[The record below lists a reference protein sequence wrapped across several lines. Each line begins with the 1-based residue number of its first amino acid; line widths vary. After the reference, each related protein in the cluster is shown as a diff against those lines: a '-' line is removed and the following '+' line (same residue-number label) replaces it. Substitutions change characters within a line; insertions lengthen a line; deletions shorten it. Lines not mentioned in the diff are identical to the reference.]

1 MTEAVLVV
9 NVGSSSIKMAA
20 YPQTGQATPIWRG
33 EIGRIGRDPVYQ
45 SQPARAAPTAPPTGI
60 AGAHEPLI
68 RWLLERIR
76 REQPTLAITAAG
88 HRVVHGG
95 THFDTPV
102 MVTAAVIEQ
111 LQRLNALAPSHQPY
125 NLAGIHAVAEA
136 WPAIPQ
142 IACFDTA
149 FHRSQPRLA
158 QLFALPRRLL
168 DEGVVRYGFHGLS
181 YEYIAGVLPDYL
193 GERAD
198 GRVIVGHL
206 GHGASLC
213 ALRGRRSVATSMGFT
228 ALDGLVMGRRCGNLD
243 PGVVLHLL
251 RDRGMSVAEVDQL
264 LSSES
269 GLLGVSGISDDI
281 RDLVASDSPN
291 AREAIDLFVYRA
303 ITLIGALV
311 AQLGGLDALVFTGGI
326 GEHATGVRARIMA
339 GLEWLGARLDPV
351 ANDDGAARIST
362 ADSAVTALVI
372 ATDEEQV
379 IARHTRTLTVAGSSS
394 PEVS

>member
-20 YPQTGQATPIWRG
+20 YPQTGQAAPIWRG
-33 EIGRIGRDPVYQ
+33 EIGRIGRDPVCQ
-45 SQPARAAPTAPPTGI
+45 SQPAGAAPVAPPNEI

-95 THFDTPV
+95 AHFDAPV
-102 MVTAAVIEQ
+102 VVTAAVIER
-111 LQRLNALAPSHQPY
+111 LQRLNPLAPSHQPY
-125 NLAGIHAVAEA
+125 NLAGLRAVAEA

-142 IACFDTA
+142 VACFDTA

-158 QLFALPRRLL
+158 QLFALPRWLL

-213 ALRGRRSVATSMGFT
+213 ALRERRSVATSMGFT

-281 RDLVASDSPN
+281 RDLVASDSPD
-291 AREAIDLFVYRA
+291 AREAIDLFVYRV

-326 GEHATGVRARIMA
+326 GEHATGIRARIVA

-351 ANDDGAARIST
+351 ANNDGAARIST
-362 ADSAVTALVI
+362 AGSAVTALVI

-394 PEVS
+394 RGAP